1 MWWGFKVI
9 LYSSSSSPS
18 TFLHLTYQSSIDDS
32 MNQPLHLT
40 DPLSIDNNSMNQ
52 PNQYMNMLYMNFVKH
67 PERERERELIQRKL
81 IVIQSKSQQS
91 VA

>member
-1 MWWGFKVI
+1 
-9 LYSSSSSPS
+9 
-18 TFLHLTYQSSIDDS
+18 

-40 DPLSIDNNSMNQ
+40 DQLSIDNSVNQPLHLTDQSSIDNDFMNQ

-67 PERERERELIQRKL
+67 PNIYIYIYIYIERERERERELIQRKL
-81 IVIQSKSQQS
+81 IVIQSKSQQR